1 MITNHLTIRK
11 LKLCAYVHAS
21 VYVCACVCG
30 GGWVWVCTR
39 PGPCVGGGVGGG
51 QGEREVGGGRL
62 EDVVALFLICHNAT
76 VAHQWYL
83 ACVYR
88 KVCSD
93 S

>member
-21 VYVCACVCG
+21 VYVCTCVCG
-30 GGWVWVCTR
+30 GVVVWVHTHR
-39 PGPCVGGGVGGG
+39 YMCVGGVGVG

-76 VAHQWYL
+76 VAHQWCL

-93 S
+93 R